1 MKKEKKEKKVKPSK
15 ADKKIAKQEK
25 KAVPVKAKAKPA
37 PIKKAEPPKKPV
49 TPVKAK
55 AKTKPVVAK
64 KPAPKPAPAK
74 KPAPIKKPVAKKSVP
89 VKKPAPAPAPKPKA
103 VAKPA
108 IKKPV
113 PAKKPD
119 VKKPVPA
126 PAPAKPE
133 IKKPEPAPKPT
144 PAKGPAKKKT
154 VKLPK
159 NLAAKKE
166 VIEKMHSQISDDM
179 VDEALLEG
187 LEWSKPEVESLLK
200 RFCELGKA
208 HNYINEDNLLMSFVE
223 GGATARDVQK
233 AMWILK
239 KEGIFIK
246 KATEDDR
253 EREDVIEKIMS
264 DASVDDPVKIYLR
277 DIGRHALLT
286 GAEELEIAKRM
297 AEGNDDERREAR
309 MKLNQSNLRL
319 VVHIAKR
326 YVGRTSLQFLDL
338 IQEGNIGLMK
348 AVEKFD
354 YTKGFRFST
363 YATWWIRQSITRA
376 MADQSRIIRIPVH
389 MVETI
394 NRMLKITRL
403 LQQDLGREPTVQE
416 LARELN
422 MTPERIEEIR
432 RISQD
437 TTSIDSPLGED
448 GDGVVGD
455 TIADTNIAE
464 PTEKAYGVM
473 LKEQLLAVINS
484 LTPREQK
491 VIRLRYGIDD
501 AKPRTL
507 EEVGREFSVTRER
520 IRQIEAKALRKL
532 RNPNRTRRLR
542 DFVEE

>member
-1 MKKEKKEKKVKPSK
+1 MSEKKVKAFKKDPVAKTATVSDVKSKKEKVSKKPEAPKSIVKPSV
-15 ADKKIAKQEK
+15 KKS
-25 KAVPVKAKAKPA
+25 
-37 PIKKAEPPKKPV
+37 AEKKPV
-49 TPVKAK
+49 VKIAAKKTNKKVTPPLAK
-55 AKTKPVVAK
+55 KPPVEKTTVAK
-64 KPAPKPAPAK
+64 KPALKKSSSKKMTKMRLPKPL
-74 KPAPIKKPVAKKSVP
+74 S
-89 VKKPAPAPAPKPKA
+89 
-103 VAKPA
+103 
-108 IKKPV
+108 
-113 PAKKPD
+113 
-119 VKKPVPA
+119 
-126 PAPAKPE
+126 E
-133 IKKPEPAPKPT
+133 
-144 PAKGPAKKKT
+144 AKKK
-154 VKLPK
+154 
-159 NLAAKKE
+159 
-166 VIEKMHSQISDDM
+166 VIEFAAGLSEES
-179 VDEALLEG
+179 VPEADLEKHQF
-187 LEWSKPEVESLLK
+187 SKPIMEDLLK
-200 RFCELGKA
+200 RFMDLGKK
-208 HNYINEDNLLMSFVE
+208 HDYINEDNMLMSFVE
-223 GGATARDVQK
+223 NEASAQDVQK
-233 AMWILK
+233 AMYLLK

-246 KATEDDR
+246 QTSESER
-253 EREDVIEKIMS
+253 EREDIIEKIMS
-264 DASVDDPVKIYLR
+264 DASIDDPVKIYLR

-286 GAEELEIAKRM
+286 STEELEIAKRM
-297 AEGNDDERREAR
+297 SEGDPDAR
-309 MKLNQSNLRL
+309 IKLNQANLRL

-394 NRMLKITRL
+394 NRLLKATRM
-403 LQQDLGREPTVQE
+403 LQQDLGREPTTQE
-416 LARELN
+416 LAVALN
-422 MTPERIEEIR
+422 LTPERIEEIR

-455 TIADTNIAE
+455 TIADTTIAE
-464 PTEKAYGVM
+464 PTDDAHKLM

-507 EEVGREFSVTRER
+507 EEVGREFKVTRER

-542 DFVEE
+542 DFIED

>member
-1 MKKEKKEKKVKPSK
+1 MAVFKRKKKEQKTNDKLQMTNVKDDMSSNN
-15 ADKKIAKQEK
+15 
-25 KAVPVKAKAKPA
+25 
-37 PIKKAEPPKKPV
+37 
-49 TPVKAK
+49 
-55 AKTKPVVAK
+55 
-64 KPAPKPAPAK
+64 KPAPARASK
-74 KPAPIKKPVAKKSVP
+74 KIPKPAAEGKGKEQVPSSNKPAPTKVTKKTPKRVAENKEQVSSG
-89 VKKPAPAPAPKPKA
+89 
-103 VAKPA
+103 
-108 IKKPV
+108 
-113 PAKKPD
+113 D
-119 VKKPVPA
+119 
-126 PAPAKPE
+126 
-133 IKKPEPAPKPT
+133 KPT
-144 PAKGPAKKKT
+144 PAKKKPTKKMSR

-159 NLAAKKE
+159 GLTSVKKE
-166 VIEKMHSQISDDM
+166 VLDKLNTEIAED
-179 VDEALLEG
+179 ALAEEQLAKLEF
-187 LEWSKPEVESLLK
+187 SKPEMEALLK
-200 RFCELGKA
+200 RFTELGKK
-208 HNYINEDNLLMSFVE
+208 HEYINEDNLLMSFVE
-223 GGATARDVQK
+223 NGATAHDVQK
-233 AMWILK
+233 AIFMLK
-239 KEGIFIK
+239 KEGVFIK
-246 KATEDDR
+246 QSSEIDR
-253 EREDVIEKIMS
+253 EREDIIEKIMS

-286 GAEELEIAKRM
+286 GMEELDIAKRL
-297 AEGNDDERREAR
+297 AEGNDEERNEAR
-309 MKLNQSNLRL
+309 IKLNQSNLRL

-394 NRMLKITRL
+394 NRLLKTTRL
-403 LQQDLGREPTVQE
+403 LQQDLGREPTTAE
-416 LARELN
+416 LAAEMG

-448 GDGVVGD
+448 GDGVVAD
-455 TIADTNIAE
+455 TIADTTIAE
-464 PTEKAYGVM
+464 PTQSAYSVM

-507 EEVGREFSVTRER
+507 EEVGREFKVTRER

-542 DFVEE
+542 DFIEEG